1 MRVVVFPNELPM
13 TLLRSVPRSWL
24 VAAVFAAGCGVSLAQ
39 SPSPPIE
46 APKPACTK
54 PDEYP
59 GNLASDRRKNAW
71 AAEVKGYLA
80 CLKKFVD
87 DQNAIAQAHFKAA
100 GAAIEEHNAVAKAAN
115 EVAKKASE

>member
-1 MRVVVFPNELPM
+1 MRVLLFPDGLPM
-13 TLLRSVPRSWL
+13 TLLRFVPRTWL
-24 VAAVFAAGCGVSLAQ
+24 AATVLAAGCSASLAQ

-54 PDEYP
+54 PEEFP

-71 AAEVKGYLA
+71 AAEVKAYLA

-115 EVAKKASE
+115 EIAKKSSE